1 MQRTGKGELQSKWER
16 KRRGNKM
23 VEGSGEN
30 KEGGREK
37 KESLCKRTG
46 ERIIRER
53 GRVKKLD
60 QVE

>member
-1 MQRTGKGELQSKWER
+1 MQRTGKGELQSEWEG

-23 VEGSGEN
+23 VEGSGEK

-37 KESLCKRTG
+37 KESLCKGTG
-46 ERIIRER
+46 ERMMRER
-53 GRVKKLD
+53 GRVKKLA